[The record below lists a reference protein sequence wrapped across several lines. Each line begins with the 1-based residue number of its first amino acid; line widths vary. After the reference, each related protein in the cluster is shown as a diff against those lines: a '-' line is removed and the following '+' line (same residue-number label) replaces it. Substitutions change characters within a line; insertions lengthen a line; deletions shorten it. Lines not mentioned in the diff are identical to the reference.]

1 MQPIE
6 QFLRDL
12 DNEWPLTGTQRIRLT
27 IIGSAA
33 LMLQAPYERGTKD
46 GDVLETSAITPVV
59 AQHLTELAGKGS
71 RLARRHRL
79 YIDVVGSGLPFLP
92 QKPHCHEIVDLN
104 AGLSNFDVEVLD
116 IVDVVVSKLKRFNAN
131 DRADIGS
138 MIDLALVPHDRLIE
152 RFRDAKDYFACD
164 IRASEL
170 PRYVANLHEVERD
183 MMGVSPTQ
191 IELPSWI

>member
-12 DNEWPLTGTQRIRLT
+12 DHEWPLTGRRRIRLT

-46 GDVLETSAITPVV
+46 SDVLETSAITPVV
-59 AQHLTELAGKGS
+59 AQHLTELAGKET
-71 RLARRHRL
+71 RLAKRHRL

-92 QKPHCHEIVDLN
+92 HDPHCHEIRDLN
-104 AGLSNFDVEVLD
+104 VGLSNFEVEVLD
-116 IVDVVVSKLKRFNAN
+116 IVDVVVSKLKRFNAS
-131 DRADIGS
+131 DRADIGA
-138 MIDLALVPHDRLIE
+138 MINLELVPHDRLIE
-152 RFRDAKDYFACD
+152 RFRDANDYFACD
-164 IRASEL
+164 SRASDL
-170 PRYVANLHEVERD
+170 PDYIANLHEVEQD
-183 MMGVSPTQ
+183 MIGVSPTD